1 MEDATM
7 RIERNNAIDQGWR
20 SRLARSRHL
29 FAPIVATALVVTG
42 CASPPPKP
50 ESMRDPQANFSSYNT
65 FGWAVAGR
73 PRRGAP
79 GAAPVGL
86 LDGQLRTAISAEL
99 QKRGYRGTDGCDSG
113 SAHLVRDRRAGE
125 DREQS
130 RARIGIGVGG
140 YGNNGGASVGV
151 GSSSVRNVRE
161 GTLVIHAIET
171 ARNAEVWQGRFA
183 AKMNKGSVDQARV
196 NSAVAMTMQDFPRV
210 SEEADNG

>member
-20 SRLARSRHL
+20 SRLALSRHL
-29 FAPIVATALVVTG
+29 FAPIVATALVITG
-42 CASPPPKP
+42 CTSPPPKP

-65 FGWAVAGR
+65 FGWAGGGTTAT
-73 PRRGAP
+73 GAP

-99 QKRGYRGTDGCDSG
+99 QKRGFTEAPMGATPDLRISYET
-113 SAHLVRDRRAGE
+113 AAQEKIENNPV
-125 DREQS
+125 
-130 RARIGIGVGG
+130 RIGIGVGG
-140 YGNNGGASVGV
+140 YGNNGSASVGV

-183 AKMNKGSVDQARV
+183 AKMNKGAPDQARV
-196 NSAVAMTMQDFPRV
+196 NSAVAMTMQDFPAR
-210 SEEADNG
+210 